1 MRAAFT
7 SRAQQALLLG
17 PALGWWTVLLVIP
30 VGLVLIYSFLTR
42 GTYGGVLW
50 TFTTDNYTRAFEGLY
65 VDVLV
70 SSMKIAAITTALALL
85 LGYPAAAFIASR
97 RSARVRT
104 ALLVLCVLPFWTS
117 LLIRTYAWIVLLN
130 ENGLVN
136 DVLQTLGFIDSPAKL
151 LYNQSAIV
159 VGLLYGYLP
168 LMILP
173 LYAAIERVDPEIREA
188 STDLGAGP
196 VRRFLTVTLPLT
208 RSGVVAGCIFVFV
221 PSLGNFIVPDL
232 LGGGTSSM
240 VGNLIQNEFLRTRDW
255 PFGATV
261 ALVVIAVMVAVI
273 TAQAWLVSRD
283 RKEGVGAT

>member
-1 MRAAFT
+1 MRAALT
-7 SRAQQALLLG
+7 RRAQPALLLG

-173 LYAAIERVDPEIREA
+173 LYAAIERV
-188 STDLGAGP
+188 
-196 VRRFLTVTLPLT
+196 
-208 RSGVVAGCIFVFV
+208 
-221 PSLGNFIVPDL
+221 
-232 LGGGTSSM
+232 
-240 VGNLIQNEFLRTRDW
+240 
-255 PFGATV
+255 
-261 ALVVIAVMVAVI
+261 
-273 TAQAWLVSRD
+273 
-283 RKEGVGAT
+283 

>member
-1 MRAAFT
+1 MR
-7 SRAQQALLLG
+7 RAQRALLLG
-17 PALGWWTVLLVIP
+17 PALAWWAVLLVVP
-30 VGLVLIYSFLTR
+30 VGLVLVYSFVER
-42 GTYGGVLW
+42 GLYGGVVW
-50 TFTTDNYTRAFEGLY
+50 TFTLDNYTRAIDGLY
-65 VDVLV
+65 LDVLV
-70 SSMKIAAITTALALL
+70 SSLRIAAITTALALL
-85 LGYPAAAFIASR
+85 LGYPAAAFIATR

-136 DVLQTLGFIDSPAKL
+136 EALVSLGVLGAPAKL
-151 LYNQSAIV
+151 LYNETAIV
-159 VGLLYGYLP
+159 IGLLYGYLL

-173 LYAAIERVDPEIREA
+173 LYAAIERMDPELREA
-188 STDLGAGP
+188 SADLGAGP

-255 PFGATV
+255 PFGATI
-261 ALVVIAVMVAVI
+261 ALAVIVVMIVVI
-273 TAQAWLVSRD
+273 TAQALLLRRD
-283 RKEGVGAT
+283 RREAVGAA